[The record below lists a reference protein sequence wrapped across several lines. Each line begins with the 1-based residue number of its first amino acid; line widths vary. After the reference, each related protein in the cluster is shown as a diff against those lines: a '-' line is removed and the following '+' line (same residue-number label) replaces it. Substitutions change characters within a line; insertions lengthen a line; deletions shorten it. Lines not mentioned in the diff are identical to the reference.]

1 MTLEEKIDKILEQQT
16 ILNTILLGADGDEGL
31 VGDVNGLRK
40 EVSKLKKAFWLFVG
54 IVVGSG
60 GLIGGQLADL
70 LRLPGQG

>member
-31 VGDVNGLRK
+31 VGDVSGLQK